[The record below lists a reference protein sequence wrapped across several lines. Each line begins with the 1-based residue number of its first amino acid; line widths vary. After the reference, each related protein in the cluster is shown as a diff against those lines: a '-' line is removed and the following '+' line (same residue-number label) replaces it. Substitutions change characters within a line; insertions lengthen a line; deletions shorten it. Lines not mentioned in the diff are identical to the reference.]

1 LATRLGVAAVQE
13 ITAGHYGIMVGLVG
27 NKLQITDLAQVV
39 TCHKGVDLEFYNL
52 ANTLEF
58 GRSNMFKFP
67 NPDVSNL
74 VKSGNGTVRI
84 QDKAPE
90 EF

>member
-1 LATRLGVAAVQE
+1 
-13 ITAGHYGIMVGLVG
+13 MVGMVG
-27 NKLQITDLAQVV
+27 NKVQITDLAQVV

-58 GRSNMFKFP
+58 GRSNFIHAP
-67 NPDVSNL
+67 VPTVSQWTRM
-74 VKSGNGTVRI
+74 GNGTVRVE
-84 QDKAPE
+84 DKAPE